1 MMIARG
7 CLCVSSGSCRRGC
20 WCVSRGGSCRRYERL
35 TGAKSNTRRD
45 QQCAHTRQRRR
56 AHGRRE
62 RLPAPPLPSAGSGS
76 IVNVHCSHQI
86 KMNERHENLRRKSL
100 VCLRPLPVVRRPD
113 FYHRWNFPPCFH
125 SRVEI
130 EHVQRWLPERQTA
143 LCGVLPTA
151 ISTGAFHWWR
161 DWCDERRGDRPRAG
175 QKSAWK
181 CNLQW

>member
-1 MMIARG
+1 
-7 CLCVSSGSCRRGC
+7 
-20 WCVSRGGSCRRYERL
+20 
-35 TGAKSNTRRD
+35 
-45 QQCAHTRQRRR
+45 
-56 AHGRRE
+56 
-62 RLPAPPLPSAGSGS
+62 
-76 IVNVHCSHQI
+76 
-86 KMNERHENLRRKSL
+86 MNERHENLRRKNL

-161 DWCDERRGDRPRAG
+161 DWCDKRCGDCPRAG
-175 QKSAWK
+175 QNIGLEVQPPMANPLVVQVDLYGEVALLRWK
-181 CNLQW
+181 WASWARRVLGRGGNQRQRRRDYAVEVSLRALVVILRAQGRATC